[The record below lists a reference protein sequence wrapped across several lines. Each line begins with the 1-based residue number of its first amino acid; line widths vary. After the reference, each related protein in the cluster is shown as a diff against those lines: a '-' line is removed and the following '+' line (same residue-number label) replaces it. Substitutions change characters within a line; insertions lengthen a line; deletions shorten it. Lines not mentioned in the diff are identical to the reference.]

1 LYAILSSSKLMLNS
15 SGTRFELSIVS
26 GLRKSNCPIL
36 EFELLSRFFMNLLLG
51 VLQIIVIDLFDL

>member
-1 LYAILSSSKLMLNS
+1 L
-15 SGTRFELSIVS
+15 
-26 GLRKSNCPIL
+26 NCPIL